1 MVGGGGYG
9 RPSVG
14 AVWSW
19 GRSGLLTFRA
29 PSGAQ
34 SHWGQKGREESER
47 AVPGAPLCG
56 PAEGL
61 GAAAGGGLGLPSKP
75 LARQRQPRARG
86 PLAGLGGE
94 ETHSLFQFTLER
106 DLVEL
111 LFLGWGGER
120 T

>member
-1 MVGGGGYG
+1 MVGGGYG
-9 RPSVG
+9 QPSVG

-61 GAAAGGGLGLPSKP
+61 GAAREAAWGFQVSPWLSGGSLEPGDPW
-75 LARQRQPRARG
+75 RG
-86 PLAGLGGE
+86 W
-94 ETHSLFQFTLER
+94 
-106 DLVEL
+106 
-111 LFLGWGGER
+111 GWGGDPLLISVHIGKGLS
-120 T
+120 